1 MRKLWSRVRF
11 VFHIRKFL
19 PFLYDF
25 FTSKDVGLMKKALS
39 ILFLCG
45 YVIFPFDL
53 IPDFFLLFGFV
64 DDIAVIMFILQR
76 IIKMAPV
83 HLQSKHGLL
92 VE

>member
-1 MRKLWSRVRF
+1 MRKLWGRMRLIFKV
-11 VFHIRKFL
+11 RKFI

-25 FTSKDVGLMKKALS
+25 FTSSDVELKKKGLS

-45 YVIFPFDL
+45 YVMFPFDL
-53 IPDFFLLFGFV
+53 IPDIFLLLGLV
-64 DDIAVIMFILQR
+64 DDVAVILFILQR

>member
-1 MRKLWSRVRF
+1 MRKLWGRMRL
-11 VFHIRKFL
+11 VFHVRKFI

-25 FTSKDVGLMKKALS
+25 FTSKDVKLKKKVLS

-45 YVIFPFDL
+45 YVMFPFDL
-53 IPDFFLLFGFV
+53 IPDFFLLFGLV
-64 DDIAVIMFILQR
+64 DDIAVIMFVLQR
-76 IIKMAPV
+76 IVKMAPV